1 MNSLVESAQRI
12 RSVRKATDLSQAD
25 FAKKIGIS
33 QRKMSRIET
42 TQDLDRSTARLISHL
57 FSVNEKWL
65 LSGEGE
71 EPDWEKLTNAAVR
84 ETLQILANSAAN
96 DEQNGRPITSVPIP
110 IFDAVPNMGGGN
122 IVEQEGFITGQL
134 PIPYN
139 IYHSGFRRF
148 DQQKLAA
155 FCAEG
160 DSMSPTISSGDYVVV
175 TMDQQF
181 RGDGI
186 YLVQLYESL
195 LIKRLQRQLDNTI
208 LLISDNQQYREQTVT
223 EADENALKV
232 LGRLLW
238 VSHMLSY

>member
-1 MNSLVESAQRI
+1 MTSLADSAQRL
-12 RSVRKATDLSQAD
+12 RSLRRTVDLSQAE

-42 TQDLDRSTARLISHL
+42 TQDLDRSTARLIAHL
-57 FSVNEKWL
+57 FSVSEKWL
-65 LSGEGE
+65 MSGEGE
-71 EPDWEKLTNAAVR
+71 EPNWEKLANAAVR
-84 ETLQILANSAAN
+84 ETLQNLASSP
-96 DEQNGRPITSVPIP
+96 DYRSDGRPITSVPVP

-122 IVEQEGFITGQL
+122 IVEQDGFITGQL

-139 IYHSGFRRF
+139 IYQSGFRRF
-148 DQQKLAA
+148 DQTKLAA

-223 EADENALKV
+223 EADENAFKV